1 MKKKAIFSS
10 FLLLFFLGCA
20 TTPAVPPEAK
30 EYSTPLGDVKLISD
44 PLFGYT
50 YRSTRYGIIFSLSDL
65 KRFSIWARDLE
76 EFPTGN
82 GKLFKD
88 GVPGQRGWG

>member
-30 EYSTPLGDVKLISD
+30 EYSTLHIPREAGRVFRSKAATNSDVKAATFWLSI
-44 PLFGYT
+44 GIGAGIV
-50 YRSTRYGIIFSLSDL
+50 RSGKGI
-65 KRFSIWARDLE
+65 K
-76 EFPTGN
+76 PTLGN
-82 GKLFKD
+82 L
-88 GVPGQRGWG
+88 